1 MSLEVELWKIL
12 NEGLV
17 DHGKEELERAG
28 LFDKDSDYDGMLGEA
43 VLELLQTFSK
53 QGHSGFSAQLTMELF
68 NKLAKYETLTEITD
82 DPEEWMAVSED
93 MALGKGVWQSRRN
106 PALFSNDGG
115 KNYYS
120 IDDDKRELKKAK
132 EHGR

>member
-68 NKLAKYETLTEITD
+68 NKLVKYETLTEITD

-93 MALGKGVWQSRRN
+93 MALGEGVWQSRRN

-132 EHGR
+132 HYE